1 MARGRKNLEI
11 TLGENPDATPAGTP
25 DEAGGEGVASIFDF
39 QGDARVRVLHRNEKT
54 QRFEPHGYFPA
65 DSTEE
70 TILNEFGGG
79 RYRVQLL
86 VRDDTGREIIKTT
99 RDIDLPGAY
108 KPPAGDLPGIGARH
122 PKAPAPNG
130 NGAAAAVA
138 AVANGGN
145 LMDVLNAGVVST
157 LLDLLKT
164 TKEINSRSAPA
175 PDPMLFKLME
185 AQAATQQKMM
195 EFMLT
200 LATKDNGGSDRK
212 SIMAELLQMK
222 ELFAPANGAVPT
234 DPMKMFNNMLD
245 TFKSFRD
252 AAADVAPETG
262 GDGVDRIMGSIPKL
276 VEVVAEQHQMQKAAR
291 EQHAVV
297 RTPAGAASVPEV
309 STLQPQP
316 ELAMWQKILRQQAA
330 RLVASA
336 AAKHD
341 PDVIAGTAILFAPPA
356 VKEALMLFFHR
367 DEAEV
372 MADVLAEVPGM
383 AEHREWLGEF
393 ILAAQERLFPDE
405 FADDDDDAA
414 EGGEPDGAA

>member
-1 MARGRKNLEI
+1 MARGRTIELNP
-11 TLGENPDATPAGTP
+11 NAAPDAPP
-25 DEAGGEGVASIFDF
+25 EEAGGEGSESLFDAS
-39 QGDARVRVLHRNEKT
+39 GDARVRILRRDERT
-54 QRFEPHGYFPA
+54 QKMVTHGYMEPTV
-65 DSTEE
+65 SEE
-70 TILNEFGGG
+70 MVSARFGGG
-79 RYRVQLL
+79 HYRAQLF
-86 VRDDTGREIIKTT
+86 VPDDSGVPKVKRSRDF
-99 RDIDLPGAY
+99 DIPGPY
-108 KPPAGDLPGIGARH
+108 KPPLKINTMDEVGPNAPLVNGQPASAMPVMVGSGDDLMQVLKAGIINTLLEMMKSTKEMNTR
-122 PKAPAPNG
+122 APAG
-130 NGAAAAVA
+130 
-138 AVANGGN
+138 
-145 LMDVLNAGVVST
+145 
-157 LLDLLKT
+157 
-164 TKEINSRSAPA
+164 
-175 PDPMLFKLME
+175 PDPIMLEMLR
-185 AQAATQQKMM
+185 QVSATQQEMM
-195 EFMLT
+195 KFMMTVAMKDTGKNGERDT
-200 LATKDNGGSDRK
+200 LEM
-212 SIMAELLQMK
+212 MAKMK
-222 ELFAPANGAVPT
+222 EILAPANGAVPT
-234 DPMKMFNNMLD
+234 DPMKMFNNMLE

-297 RTPAGAASVPEV
+297 RAPAGAASVPEV

-316 ELAMWQKILRQQAA
+316 ELAMWQKILRQQSA

-336 AAKHD
+336 VAKHD

-405 FADDDDDAA
+405 FADDDDDDAA